1 MTRRKFGSI
10 EKHTTAGLIYWRAS
24 YPTPDEYQAVQKRI
38 RKIFPYTAEG
48 RRQAENWLDT
58 AHLQILAGS
67 WQPPTQRKARNK
79 VKHITFDTYWPDW
92 VENRHKTDGS
102 RIKESSRNKHL
113 ATIRCH
119 LSPYFGRM
127 SLTDI
132 TSRDIQDW
140 YDAQPVTAD
149 GKGLHARYRAYT
161 ILHAILETAAT
172 SPIDAQGDTVI
183 SQNPCHLKLQKPGTK
198 HHAVIAEISDLD
210 KLAAGLPES
219 LQLTVYIA
227 GLVGLRIGEVCALQ
241 RRDIDLNAHT
251 IQVNHNIIEVYRSG
265 HRHIE
270 LSTPK
275 TSTSKRIAVF
285 PEALAG
291 RLEAHLSRFTKPE
304 IDAQLFTGAHGGLLA
319 PQSLKNAWN
328 KAKTRAG
335 MEDMWFHDLRKTAL
349 TRMMEAGATVGEV
362 MAQAGHA
369 SIDVASQYQKQSKSH
384 QYKVMQNLD
393 NLIAS
398 EHKKPQ
404 KTVEETKNSGSET
417 EPLIRLL
424 KTLPADRQEQVI
436 AALPADKQVIVLS
449 RLLA

>member
-1 MTRRKFGSI
+1 MARRAFGSI
-10 EKHTTAGLIYWRAS
+10 LPHKSNGSTYYTAVYHSPINS
-24 YPTPDEYQAVQKRI
+24 KRI
-38 RKIFPYTAEG
+38 TKIFPHTAEG
-48 RRQAENWLDT
+48 KTAAASYLDT
-58 AHLQILAGS
+58 VHLQIQAGA
-67 WQPPTQRKARNK
+67 WQPPAQKHARNSIQ
-79 VKHITFDTYWPDW
+79 HITFDGYWPQW
-92 VENRHKTDGS
+92 LEERRKADGQPL
-102 RIKESSRNKHL
+102 KESSRNKHL

-127 SLTDI
+127 PLTDI
-132 TSRDIQDW
+132 TPRDIQDW
-140 YDAQPVTAD
+140 YDKQPVTAD

-183 SQNPCHLKLQKPGTK
+183 PKNPCHLKLQKPGTK

-251 IQVNHNIIEVYRSG
+251 IQINHNMVEVYRNG
-265 HRHIE
+265 HRHVE

-285 PEALAG
+285 PEALTG
-291 RLEAHLSRFTKPE
+291 LLEAHLSRFTKPE
-304 IDAQLFTGAHGGLLA
+304 IDAQLFTSAHGGLLA

-328 KAKTRAG
+328 KAKIRAG

-349 TRMMEAGATVGEV
+349 TRMVEAGATVGEV

-369 SIDVASQYQKQSKSH
+369 SIDVASKYQKQSQSH
-384 QYKVMQNLD
+384 QHRVMRNLD
-393 NLIAS
+393 NLIAD
-398 EHKKPQ
+398 EHKRSQ
-404 KTVEETKNSGSET
+404 NTVKET
-417 EPLIRLL
+417 ENNDSEVDPLIRLL
-424 KTLPADRQEQVI
+424 KALPADRQEQVI
-436 AALPADKQVIVLS
+436 AALPADRQVNVLS
-449 RLLA
+449 QLFA